1 MSEQMKRGRAAYA
14 QMKEACA
21 LLVESGNWQRV
32 GASDIQLFL
41 DMYTQALLL
50 KMAQHTGSVSE
61 EMRAFIA
68 GVPSRDVLNIGRAGS
83 EAALRFFT
91 DYGFRPTGEITA
103 AGERV
108 LEKDT
113 AFHVLPRFD

>member
-41 DMYTQALLL
+41 DMYTQSLLL
-50 KMAQHTGSVSE
+50 KMAQQTGSVSE
-61 EMRAFIA
+61 AMRAFIA
-68 GVPSRDVLNIGRAGS
+68 GVPSRDVLSIGRAGS
-83 EAALRFFT
+83 AQHRLQEPILCGGHAAAAALLRG
-91 DYGFRPTGEITA
+91 DGRQG
-103 AGERV
+103 R
-108 LEKDT
+108 
-113 AFHVLPRFD
+113 H

>member
-41 DMYTQALLL
+41 DMYTQSLLL
-50 KMAQHTGSVSE
+50 KMA
-61 EMRAFIA
+61 
-68 GVPSRDVLNIGRAGS
+68 
-83 EAALRFFT
+83 
-91 DYGFRPTGEITA
+91 
-103 AGERV
+103 
-108 LEKDT
+108 
-113 AFHVLPRFD
+113 